1 MSTVTVRM
9 DDAALHELFR
19 SPRGPVGMDL
29 ARRAVKVDREAK
41 HLCPVDTGRLRSSIM
56 NQLATDERGL
66 LALIGT
72 NVDYAIYQELGTRFM
87 PAQPFLRPALR
98 AAA

>member
-9 DDAALHELFR
+9 DDAALHELFH

-41 HLCPVDTGRLRSSIM
+41 HLCPVDTGRLRSSIT